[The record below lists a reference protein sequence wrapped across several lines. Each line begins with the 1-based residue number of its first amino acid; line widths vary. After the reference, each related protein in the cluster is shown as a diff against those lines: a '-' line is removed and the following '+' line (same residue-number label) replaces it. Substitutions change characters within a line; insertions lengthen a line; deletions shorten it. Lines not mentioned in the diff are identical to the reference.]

1 MRILIFMVF
10 LVSTF
15 GTFKMF
21 SEGIA
26 ITSPQPRE
34 VTLVDTSVSQTY
46 HVSRKGDRTYNDLN
60 QWIVT
65 VKGHFID
72 KKTGISFVMPI
83 RDKLYYEFKNSVGKP
98 IPLTLNLRADLL
110 DGNKLGMIAWFF
122 GYLLLFFSGVSLL
135 AFFIYPKVYER
146 VSYNIKDTIVRFG
159 KAATLKPTDH

>member
-1 MRILIFMVF
+1 MRILILMVF
-10 LVSTF
+10 LVSAL

-21 SEGIA
+21 SEGNA

-60 QWIVT
+60 QWVVT

-72 KKTGISFVMPI
+72 KKTGTTFTMLI
-83 RDKLYYEFKNSVGKP
+83 RDKLFYEFKDGVGKP

-110 DGNKLGMIAWFF
+110 DGNNLGMIAWFL
-122 GYLLLFFSGVSLL
+122 GYFLFFVSGVSLV
-135 AFFIYPKVYER
+135 AFFVYPKMYER
-146 VSYNIKDTIVRFG
+146 VSSDINETIVKFG
-159 KAATLKPTDH
+159 KTA